1 MKNVKLTL
9 ATTLSVLALT
19 FAGTAF
25 ADGGG
30 DNRFNNHKQ
39 KNVITKTTH
48 TKNVNRNAYKTKR
61 VVKRVVVKNTPY
73 RKVVITKT
81 IIKKPA
87 KSWYAK
93 NKRFQH
99 VKRFNKQYRK
109 YQNRTFNK
117 TRFGYETRYS
127 NKNRTGYENRY
138 KRHNRFNAKRVARQ
152 SVYSVRPGDTLIQI
166 SYKTGVSI
174 QKLARLNR
182 IKNRNLN

>member
-19 FAGTAF
+19 FAGAAS

-30 DNRFNNHKQ
+30 NRDKRFNNHKQ
-39 KNVITKTTH
+39 QNVITKSNFTN
-48 TKNVNRNAYKTKR
+48 NVNRNAYQKTYKNKR
-61 VVKRVVVKNTPY
+61 VVKRVVVKKSPT
-73 RKVVITKT
+73 RKAVITRT

-99 VKRFNKQYRK
+99 VKQFNKQHRQ
-109 YQNRTFNK
+109 YQKRANYNNRDQ
-117 TRFGYETRYS
+117 S
-127 NKNRTGYENRY
+127 
-138 KRHNRFNAKRVARQ
+138 FNAKRVVRQ
-152 SVYSVRPGDTLIQI
+152 TVYSVRPGDTLIQI

-174 QKLARLNR
+174 PKLARLNR
-182 IKNRNLN
+182 INHGNLNRLRIGQKLRLV